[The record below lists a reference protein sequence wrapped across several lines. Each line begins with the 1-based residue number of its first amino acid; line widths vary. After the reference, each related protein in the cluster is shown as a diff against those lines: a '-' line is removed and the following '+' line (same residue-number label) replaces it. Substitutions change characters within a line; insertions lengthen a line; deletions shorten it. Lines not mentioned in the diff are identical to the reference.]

1 MRHKEGT
8 HCQGHGSL
16 VFQIS
21 ETVMAKMNVSPFVEQ
36 EITLTRTER
45 QLLLFGILWQYEAAS
60 LASIT
65 RHLPVS
71 SRTIQRDIVDLTDAG
86 LVCMEY
92 SRKKQGY
99 VWAGTPEFKEDAT
112 GRRRAH
118 LKRLNRLG
126 RLMTEMENEDIPLW
140 RKILQEKG
148 LGIARRRH
156 TSKDSYYEIC
166 PDSSERTRQ
175 RDFETL
181 RRIGFIVY
189 YDNQNHCFEQW
200 GFPDFSGDLRVRRV
214 DGRLI
219 RRL

>member
-1 MRHKEGT
+1 
-8 HCQGHGSL
+8 
-16 VFQIS
+16 
-21 ETVMAKMNVSPFVEQ
+21 MNASPFVAQ

-45 QLLLFGILWQYEAAS
+45 QLLLFGILWQSSCQYEAAS

-65 RHLPVS
+65 RRLPVS
-71 SRTIQRDIVDLTDAG
+71 RRTIQRDIGDLTDAG

-92 SRKKQGY
+92 SKKKRGY
-99 VWAGTPEFKEDAT
+99 VWADEWAGTPEFKEDAT
-112 GRRRAH
+112 GRRRQH
-118 LKRLNRLG
+118 LNRLNRLG
-126 RLMTEMENEDIPLW
+126 TLMTEMENEDVPLW
-140 RKILQEKG
+140 EKNWDEKTY
-148 LGIARRRH
+148 GISKKRF
-156 TSKDSYYEIC
+156 TSKVSYYEIF

-189 YDNQNHCFEQW
+189 YDDYDHCFKQW
-200 GFPDFSGDLRVRRV
+200 EFPDFSGDLGVRKV

>member
-1 MRHKEGT
+1 M
-8 HCQGHGSL
+8 
-16 VFQIS
+16 V
-21 ETVMAKMNVSPFVEQ
+21 KMTSSMEQ

-71 SRTIQRDIVDLTDAG
+71 RRTIQRDIDDLTDAG
-86 LVCMEY
+86 LVCMGY
-92 SRKKQGY
+92 SRKKRGY
-99 VWAGTPEFKEDAT
+99 VWVGTPEFKEDAT
-112 GRRRAH
+112 GRKREH

-126 RLMTEMENEDIPLW
+126 RLMTKMKNEDIPLW
-140 RKILQEKG
+140 EKNFNEK
-148 LGIARRRH
+148 LGIAAKRL

-181 RRIGFIVY
+181 RRIGFNVY
-189 YDNQNHCFEQW
+189 YDNYDHCFVQW
-200 GFPDFSGDLRVRRV
+200 ELPDFSDDLGVRRM
-214 DGRLI
+214 DGRLV